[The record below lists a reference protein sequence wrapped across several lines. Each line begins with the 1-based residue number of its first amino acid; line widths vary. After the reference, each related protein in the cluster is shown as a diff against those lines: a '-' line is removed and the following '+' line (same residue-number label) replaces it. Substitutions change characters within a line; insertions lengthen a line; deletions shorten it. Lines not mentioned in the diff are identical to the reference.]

1 MEIEYKEI
9 GKCLPFKEAHELRS
23 RAKYIGSADDGWSSI
38 MKVEDAYYLVQ
49 EGLQEH
55 EGHVYMTPVKITGMM
70 FID

>member
-38 MKVEDAYYLVQ
+38 MKVEDTYYVVQ

-55 EGHVYMTPVKITGMM
+55 EGKIYMTPIKITSMM